1 MTWESWQR
9 TDTLDSWKEMHPPPT
24 WCHWPRLVCEQRPL
38 ELQRGPW
45 EGWNKLLQSFWLL
58 WSPLCLKAMDW
69 RQCFPWL
76 SQLENEDTSI
86 SLLPFTLILLQ
97 KKKMCENFF
106 RKNSRKFILFIFFI
120 ISRLVFIFILKST
133 TWIYHFNHFKC
144 PILMSSKHLKN
155 SPFLIVTILM
165 CQRWSLLVV
174 LTCISFMISDLENLF
189 FFILFYFF

>member
-97 KKKMCENFF
+97 KKKCV
-106 RKNSRKFILFIFFI
+106 R
-120 ISRLVFIFILKST
+120 ISLEKTV
-133 TWIYHFNHFKC
+133 
-144 PILMSSKHLKN
+144 
-155 SPFLIVTILM
+155 
-165 CQRWSLLVV
+165 
-174 LTCISFMISDLENLF
+174 ENLF
-189 FFILFYFF
+189 YIFFYYFKTCFYFYFKKHNMNLSF